1 MSVCLRFNLR
11 SLNPYDSV
19 FVYLRRSDHFMGHSM
34 FDELICPDCRTPLAG
49 WTSGDTADGVCDVVH
64 CANCCLS
71 YPVIKGI
78 PRMIRDM
85 AEPTNAARTSSACLE
100 HHAGDFHNTWHRTQ
114 ASFGRQWLRYDVQT
128 KDEDKQTFEN
138 KTGFSLDLLSGM
150 KVLDAGCGGGR
161 YAFVTGSAAANVTA
175 VDISLAVEKTR
186 ELCRSLKNVRIVQAN
201 LMTLPFP
208 NESFDRIYSIGV
220 LHHTPDTRQAFE
232 ALIPYLKPGG
242 EISIWL
248 YPKWDPLRETM
259 NRFWRSLTT
268 RLPHAA
274 IHGFSTFVSP
284 FGALRGRVYR
294 SRYRLFARL
303 LWQTEKI
310 FPGISN
316 HPDPR
321 QRVCDTFDWLTPQ
334 YQWHH
339 TDDEV
344 RDWFRSVGLT
354 DIRNLSELFGQF
366 HAGQGEGVCFT
377 GKKPAATGRAL

>member
-1 MSVCLRFNLR
+1 
-11 SLNPYDSV
+11 
-19 FVYLRRSDHFMGHSM
+19 MGHSM

-49 WTSGDTADGVCDVVH
+49 STSGDTADGVCYLVH
-64 CANCCLS
+64 CVNCCLS

-78 PRMIRDM
+78 PRMIREM
-85 AEPTNAARTSSACLE
+85 AEQTNTPRASAASLE
-100 HHAGDFHNTWHRTQ
+100 HYAGDFHKTWHRTQ

-128 KDEDKQTFEN
+128 TDEDKQTFEN
-138 KTGFSLDLLSGM
+138 KTGFSLARLSGM

-161 YAFVTGSAAANVTA
+161 YAFVAGSAAANVTA
-175 VDISLAVEKTR
+175 VDISLAVEKTL
-186 ELCRSLKNVRIVQAN
+186 ELCLTLKNVEIVQAN

-208 NESFDRIYSIGV
+208 NDSFDRIYSIGV

-232 ALIPYLKPGG
+232 ALIPHLRPGG

-248 YPKWDPLRETM
+248 YPKWDPLREIM

-268 RLPHAA
+268 RLPHAV
-274 IHGFSTFVSP
+274 IHTFSSFVSP

-294 SRYRLFARL
+294 SNWRFLARC

-339 TDDEV
+339 TDSEV
-344 RDWFRSVGLT
+344 REWFLTAGL
-354 DIRNLSELFGQF
+354 INVVNLSDKYGQF
-366 HAGQGEGVCFT
+366 HTGQGQGVCFS
-377 GKKPAATGRAL
+377 GQKPNDSPAILSGS

>member
-1 MSVCLRFNLR
+1 
-11 SLNPYDSV
+11 
-19 FVYLRRSDHFMGHSM
+19 M
-34 FDELICPDCRTPLAG
+34 FDELICPDCRTPIAG
-49 WTSGDTADGVCDVVH
+49 WTSGNAADRDCEMLPCVR
-64 CANCCLS
+64 CCVS

-78 PRMIRDM
+78 PRMIREM
-85 AEPTNAARTSSACLE
+85 AEQTSAPRAAAADAE
-100 HHAGDFHNTWHRTQ
+100 NHAADFHKTWHRTQ
-114 ASFGRQWLRYDVQT
+114 TSFGRQWLRYDVQT
-128 KDEDKQTFEN
+128 TDEDKQTFEN
-138 KTGFSLDLLSGM
+138 KTGFCLNRLSGM

-161 YAFVTGSAAANVTA
+161 YAFVTGSASANVTA
-175 VDISLAVEKTR
+175 VDISLAVEKTQ
-186 ELCRSLKNVRIVQAN
+186 ELCRSLKNVAIIQAN
-201 LMTLPFP
+201 LMSLPFSKA
-208 NESFDRIYSIGV
+208 SFDRIYSIGV
-220 LHHTPDTRQAFE
+220 LHHTPDTRKAFE

-259 NRFWRSLTT
+259 NRFWRSITT

-274 IHGFSTFVSP
+274 IHTFSRLVSP

-294 SRYRLFARL
+294 SNQRLLARI

-339 TDDEV
+339 TDAEV
-344 RDWFRSVGLT
+344 RDWFRSIGLT
-354 DIRNLSELFGQF
+354 DIRNLSEEYGQF

-377 GKKPAATGRAL
+377 GKKPAAIDC